1 MTTRIRSIAG
11 HPLTWALVAG
21 LLTYFLVSLLTDT
34 GLPGL
39 FSVKD
44 NADAA
49 NDWPA
54 VGAAAA
60 GGTFAAGKFL
70 KDMIDKTAKFP
81 VTALKDMVDIARQ
94 PTDEAQAD
102 KALDV
107 YFDMTGIKH
116 APPGSPGGD
125 IKEAAERFKD
135 FYKGETDI
143 P

>member
-1 MTTRIRSIAG
+1 MTARIRLIAG

-21 LLTYFLVSLLTDT
+21 LLTYFLVSLVIDT
-34 GLPGL
+34 GLPRL

-44 NADAA
+44 NADTA
-49 NDWPA
+49 NNWPG
-54 VGAAAA
+54 VGAVAA
-60 GGTFAAGKFL
+60 GGTFGASKFI

-81 VTALKDMVDIARQ
+81 ITTLKDMVDIARQ

-135 FYKGETDI
+135 FYKGKTDI